1 MRFKIVIGANYGDE
15 GKGNATNLLVELK
28 PGPSLV
34 VLNNGGPQRGHTVRL
49 NDGAQ
54 HVFHHFG
61 SGTLSGADTLITD
74 NFYVN
79 PILFMRE
86 WKELQDKIKNPDP
99 LNIYVDE
106 NCTITTPYEM
116 IANQI
121 ISTYTCS
128 TNTCG
133 LGIYE
138 TSVQK
143 GGLAFKSIES
153 KYRFNNEDTDGWIWC
168 WEETS
173 NTADSLKN
181 ILELKYK
188 QLPIFVSE
196 MMKKRDISCDRK
208 TINQL
213 IRDYFKDIDVDKLN
227 ERFIDDCLEMEKIIH
242 LSKIDSYFCQR
253 MRDKYEKIII
263 ENGQG
268 LLLDQD
274 ADRLFGT
281 PSKTGAEGA
290 NEFISKFNPTEEDK
304 IELVYVT
311 RSYLT
316 RHGDGPMIGKQIT
329 DNKLINQIKSI
340 ETTNIPNQWQGTMR
354 FSTLDWKELLVRIRN
369 DSDKFKFPHST
380 CIAMNQ
386 LHSSI
391 YPEHYSKHEYPRIG
405 YML

>member
-15 GKGNATNLLVELK
+15 GKGRAVESLVEDAILK
-28 PGPSLV
+28 QRSSLV
-34 VLNNGGPQRGHTVRL
+34 VLNNGGPQRGHTVQL
-49 NDGAQ
+49 SDGTR

-61 SGTLSGADTLITD
+61 SGSLMSEDTLITD

-79 PILFMRE
+79 PILFIRE
-86 WKELQDKIKNPDP
+86 WKELQDKIENPDC

-121 ISTYTCS
+121 ISTYIGA

-143 GGLAFKSIES
+143 GGLTFKSLES
-153 KYRFNNEDTDGWIWC
+153 EYGLNNEDIWH
-168 WEETS
+168 WETL
-173 NTADSLKN
+173 NAADSLKN

-188 QLPIFVSE
+188 QLPIFISE
-196 MMKKRDISCDRK
+196 MMKKRDISCDK
-208 TINQL
+208 KIIKQL
-213 IRDYFKDIDVDKLN
+213 IQDYFKGIDIDKLN
-227 ERFIDDCLEMEKIIH
+227 ERFIDDCLKMEEIIH

-253 MRDKYEKIII
+253 MRDKYGQIII

-281 PSKTGAEGA
+281 PSKTGAEGT
-290 NEFISKFNPTEEDK
+290 NEFISKFNPTKEDK

-316 RHGDGPMIGKQIT
+316 RHGNGPMIGEQIT
-329 DNKLINQIKSI
+329 DEKAIDQIKSI

-354 FSTLDWKELLVRIRN
+354 FSTLDWKELLARIRN
-369 DSDKFKFPHST
+369 DSNKFKFPHST
-380 CIAMNQ
+380 WIAMNQ
-386 LHSSI
+386 LHSNI
-391 YPEHYSKHEYPRIG
+391 FPEHYSEFEYPKIG
-405 YML
+405 YFL

>member
-1 MRFKIVIGANYGDE
+1 MKIKVVIGANYGDE
-15 GKGNATNLLVELK
+15 GKGRATDFLAEQAS
-28 PGPSLV
+28 SLV
-34 VLNNGGPQRGHTVRL
+34 VLNNGGPQRGHTVQL
-49 NDGAQ
+49 DDGTR

-61 SGTLSGADTLITD
+61 SGTLRGADTLITD

-86 WKELQDKIKNPDP
+86 WKELQDKIKNPNR
-99 LNIYVDE
+99 LKIYVDE

-121 ISTYTCS
+121 ISSYIGA

-138 TSVQK
+138 TSIQK
-143 GGLAFKSIES
+143 GGLAFKLIES
-153 KYRFNNEDTDGWIWC
+153 KYRLNTKVSGHWH
-168 WEETS
+168 WEEI
-173 NTADSLKN
+173 NIADSLKN

-196 MMKKRDISCDRK
+196 MMKKRDISCDKK

-213 IRDYFKDIDVDKLN
+213 IQDYFKGIDVDKLN
-227 ERFIDDCLEMEKIIH
+227 ERFIDDCLEMDKIIH
-242 LSKIDSYFCQR
+242 LTKIDSYFCQR
-253 MRDKYEKIII
+253 MRAKYGQIII

-274 ADRLFGT
+274 ADRLLGT

-290 NEFISKFNPTEEDK
+290 NEFISKFNPTKEDK

-329 DNKLINQIKSI
+329 DNKVINQIKSI

-391 YPEHYSKHEYPRIG
+391 YPEHYSEYEYPKIG
-405 YML
+405 YTL

>member
-1 MRFKIVIGANYGDE
+1 MKFKIVIGANYGDE
-15 GKGNATNLLVELK
+15 GKGRTTDFLAK
-28 PGPSLV
+28 QASSLV
-34 VLNNGGPQRGHTVRL
+34 VLNNGGPQRGHTVQL
-49 NDGAQ
+49 DDGTR

-61 SGTLSGADTLITD
+61 SGTLRGADTLITD

-86 WKELQDKIKNPDP
+86 WKELQDKIENPNR

-121 ISTYTCS
+121 ISTYMGS

-143 GGLAFKSIES
+143 GGLTFKSIES
-153 KYRFNNEDTDGWIWC
+153 KYRFNAEDVDGVWY

-181 ILELKYK
+181 ILELKRK
-188 QLPIFVSE
+188 QLPIFVSV

-213 IRDYFKDIDVDKLN
+213 IQDYFKDIDVDKLN
-227 ERFIDDCLEMEKIIH
+227 DRFIDDCLEMDKIIH
-242 LSKIDSYFCQR
+242 LTKIDSYFCQR
-253 MRDKYEKIII
+253 MRAKYERIII

-329 DNKLINQIKSI
+329 DSKLINQIKSI

-354 FSTLDWKELLVRIRN
+354 FSTLDWEELLVRIRN

-380 CIAMNQ
+380 WIAMNQ

-391 YPEHYSKHEYPRIG
+391 YPEHYSEHEYPKIG
-405 YML
+405 YFL